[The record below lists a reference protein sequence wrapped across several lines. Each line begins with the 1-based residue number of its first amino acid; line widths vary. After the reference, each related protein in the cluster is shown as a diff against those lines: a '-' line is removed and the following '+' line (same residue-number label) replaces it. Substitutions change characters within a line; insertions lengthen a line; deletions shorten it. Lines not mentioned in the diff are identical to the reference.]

1 MNRWYDLVLA
11 GVSFLAY
18 TWLRLRSYFQS
29 RKLVRIQLL
38 PSTFDANGR
47 ATLEQRLTCFLID
60 DCVAVDAG
68 SIAIAL
74 TNEQR
79 STVRDIIVT
88 HPHMDH
94 IASLPIF
101 IDDLYP
107 SLKEPMRVH
116 ATQEVIDLLERDIF
130 NWNVYP
136 RFSELKNNYGPVM
149 EYVPVPLGEPF
160 QVAHLNVMA
169 VSVNHIVPT
178 IGLVVSDGQKSVAFS
193 SDTAE
198 TEEFWKIV
206 NGMNELDAL
215 LIEASFPNRLAKL
228 AQVSLHFT
236 PASLGQELKKLN
248 HNGMDIMAVH
258 LKPSYRDE
266 IVKQLD
272 ELQIPKLKVM
282 EPGKVY
288 SW

>member
-1 MNRWYDLVLA
+1 M
-11 GVSFLAY
+11 
-18 TWLRLRSYFQS
+18 
-29 RKLVRIQLL
+29 RIQLL
-38 PSTFDANGR
+38 PSTFDAQGM
-47 ATLEQRLTCFLID
+47 ATLEQRLTCYVID

-79 STVRDIIVT
+79 PKVKDIIVT
-88 HPHMDH
+88 HPHLDH

-101 IDDLYP
+101 IDDLFP
-107 SLKEPMRVH
+107 TLKQPIRVH
-116 ATQEVIDLLERDIF
+116 ATPEVIELLERDVF

-136 RFSELKNNYGPVM
+136 RFSELTNNHGPVM
-149 EYVPVPLGEPF
+149 EYVPIPIGTPF
-160 QVAHLNVMA
+160 RVAHLSVVA
-169 VSVNHIVPT
+169 VPVNHIVPT
-178 IGLVVSDGQKSVAFS
+178 IGLVVSDGQKSIAFS

-206 NGMNELDAL
+206 NEMKGLDVL
-215 LIEASFPNRLAKL
+215 LIEASFPDRMAKL
-228 AQVSLHFT
+228 AEVSRHFT
-236 PASLGQELKKLN
+236 PASLVQELKKLN

-266 IVKQLD
+266 IIEQLKA
-272 ELQIPKLKVM
+272 LNIPKLSVM
-282 EPGKVY
+282 EPGRVY

>member
-1 MNRWYDLVLA
+1 MRV
-11 GVSFLAY
+11 
-18 TWLRLRSYFQS
+18 
-29 RKLVRIQLL
+29 QLL
-38 PSTFDANGR
+38 PSTFDDQGV

-79 STVRDIIVT
+79 AKVRDIIVT
-88 HPHMDH
+88 HPHLDH

-107 SLKEPMRVH
+107 TLNEPIRVY
-116 ATQEVIDLLERDIF
+116 ATPEVISLLERDVF

-136 RFSELKNNYGPVM
+136 RFSDLKNEYGPVM
-149 EYVPVPLGEPF
+149 EYVPIPVGSSF
-160 QVAHLNVMA
+160 KVAHLDVVA
-169 VSVNHIVPT
+169 VPVNHIVPT
-178 IGLVVSDGQKSVAFS
+178 VGLLVSDGAKSIAFS

-198 TEEFWKIV
+198 TDEFWKIL
-206 NGMNELDAL
+206 NGMKDLDAL
-215 LIEASFPNRLAKL
+215 LIEASFPDRMAKL
-228 AQVSLHFT
+228 AAVSRHFT
-236 PASLGQELKKLN
+236 PASLNEELKKLT

-258 LKPSYRDE
+258 LKATYRDE
-266 IVKQLD
+266 IVEQLAA
-272 ELQIPKLKVM
+272 LNIPKLLVM

-288 SW
+288 EW

>member
-1 MNRWYDLVLA
+1 V
-11 GVSFLAY
+11 
-18 TWLRLRSYFQS
+18 
-29 RKLVRIQLL
+29 
-38 PSTFDANGR
+38 

-74 TNEQR
+74 TDEQR
-79 STVRDIIVT
+79 FKVKDVIVT
-88 HPHMDH
+88 HPHLDH

-101 IDDLYP
+101 IDDLFNE
-107 SLKEPMRVH
+107 LQEPMRVH
-116 ATQEVIDLLERDIF
+116 ATQEVIGLLERDVF

-136 RFSELKNNYGPVM
+136 RFSDLKNDYGPVM
-149 EYVPVPLGEPF
+149 EYVPIPIGKPF
-160 QVAHLNVMA
+160 SVAHLNVVA
-169 VSVNHIVPT
+169 VPVNHIVPT
-178 IGLVVSDGQKSVAFS
+178 IGLIVSDGQKSVAFS

-206 NGMNELDAL
+206 NEMKELDAL
-215 LIEASFPNRLAKL
+215 LIETSFPDRMAKL
-228 AQVSLHFT
+228 AEVSRHFT
-236 PASLGQELKKLN
+236 PASLDQELKKLT

-258 LKPSYRDE
+258 LKPTYRDE
-266 IVKQLD
+266 IIE
-272 ELQIPKLKVM
+272 ELKALNIPKLSVM

>member
-1 MNRWYDLVLA
+1 
-11 GVSFLAY
+11 
-18 TWLRLRSYFQS
+18 
-29 RKLVRIQLL
+29 VRIQLL
-38 PSTFDANGR
+38 PSTFDDKGH

-79 STVRDIIVT
+79 HKVRDIIVT

-107 SLKEPMRVH
+107 VLQEPVRVH
-116 ATQEVIDLLERDIF
+116 ATQEVIDLLERDVF

-136 RFSELKNNYGPVM
+136 RFSDLKNDYGPVM
-149 EYVPVPLGEPF
+149 EYVAIPPGREFSVGHLKILAVP
-160 QVAHLNVMA
+160 
-169 VSVNHIVPT
+169 VNHIVPT
-178 IGLVVSDGQKSVAFS
+178 IGLIVKDGTKSVAFS

-198 TEEFWKIV
+198 TDEFWRAV
-206 NGMNELDAL
+206 NEIKQLDAL
-215 LIEASFPNRLAKL
+215 LIEASFPDEMAKL
-228 AQVSLHFT
+228 AELSRHFT
-236 PASLGQELKKLN
+236 PASLNKELGKLT
-248 HNGMDIMAVH
+248 HNGMDILAVH
-258 LKPSYRDE
+258 LKPSYRDK
-266 IVKQLD
+266 IIKQLAA
-272 ELQIPKLKVM
+272 LNIPNLNVM
-282 EPGKVY
+282 EPGKTY

>member
-1 MNRWYDLVLA
+1 M
-11 GVSFLAY
+11 
-18 TWLRLRSYFQS
+18 
-29 RKLVRIQLL
+29 RIQLL
-38 PSTFDANGR
+38 PSTFDAQGV

-79 STVRDIIVT
+79 STVKDIIVT
-88 HPHMDH
+88 HPHLDH

-101 IDDLYP
+101 IDDLYTT
-107 SLKEPMRVH
+107 LQQPMRVH
-116 ATQEVIDLLERDIF
+116 ATEEVIELLERDVF

-136 RFSELKNNYGPVM
+136 RFSDLKNDYGRVM
-149 EYVPVPLGEPF
+149 EYVPIPIGKPF
-160 QVAHLNVMA
+160 PVAHLSVVA
-169 VSVNHIVPT
+169 IPVNHIVPT
-178 IGLVVSDGQKSVAFS
+178 VGLIVSDGQKSVAFS

-198 TEEFWKIV
+198 TDEFWKIL
-206 NGMNELDAL
+206 NEMTELDAL
-215 LIEASFPNRLAKL
+215 LIEASFPNRLARL
-228 AQVSLHFT
+228 AEVSRHFT

-248 HNGMDIMAVH
+248 HNGIDIMAVH
-258 LKPSYRDE
+258 LKPTYRDE
-266 IVKQLD
+266 IVEQLKA
-272 ELQIPKLKVM
+272 LKIPKLSVM